1 MTVLTDLKQ
10 SGAYVGGLSLSSHDF
25 TLLSPFA
32 DWTMINARG
41 LAYRILL
48 HLDRKASHP
57 DRLVRGAMDRYGGL
71 EDRERALLTEL
82 VYGVV
87 RWQGRLDWHIDQLS
101 RVKPDRIAPPVRI
114 LLRLAL
120 YQILFLDRIPAH
132 AAVNEAVKIA
142 RATQPPFLTGFVNG
156 ILREAIRVGEDWK
169 WPSMTENPAEYLAV
183 TTSHPLWVAQRSI
196 HELGFEE
203 ATRFL
208 STNNEVAPL
217 VFRVNT
223 MKTTA
228 EQMAAKLRDIG
239 IPGGPS
245 PFLPDSIRVTGPR
258 MDPFRLP
265 GFRAGWFQVQDEASQ
280 LVSHILAPRP
290 GERILDLCAGFGVKT
305 THVGILMGNEGEI
318 VALDEAAWKLEEL
331 RENACRQGI
340 DIIRVHP
347 GDALQIQPA
356 RLGTFD
362 RILLDAPCSGF
373 GTLRRNPDIRW
384 RRHVKDPYRFSLL
397 QQKLLRHAALFVK
410 EGGILVYATC
420 TTFAE
425 ENEAVATQFLRTHP
439 GWMPVPVEDSLPEEC
454 HSLCENGCFRSW
466 PHRHAIDGF
475 FAAKFQRNA

>member
-1 MTVLTDLKQ
+1 
-10 SGAYVGGLSLSSHDF
+10 
-25 TLLSPFA
+25 
-32 DWTMINARG
+32 MINARS

-57 DRLVRGAMDRYGGL
+57 DRLIRGVMERYGAL
-71 EDRERALLTEL
+71 VDRERALLTEL

-101 RVKPDRIAPPVRI
+101 RVKPNKIATPVRI

-132 AAVNEAVKIA
+132 AAVNEAVKTA
-142 RATQPPFLTGFVNG
+142 KATQPPFLTGFVNG

-169 WPSMTENPAEYLAV
+169 WPSIRENPAEYLGV
-183 TTSHPLWVAQRSI
+183 ITSHPYWVAQRSI
-196 HELGFEE
+196 RELGFEE
-203 ATRFL
+203 AMRFL

-228 EQMAAKLRDIG
+228 EYMTARLRDMG
-239 IPGGPS
+239 IHGEPS
-245 PFLPDSIRVTGPR
+245 PFLSDSLRVAGLR

-265 GFRAGWFQVQDEASQ
+265 DFQAGWFQVQDEASQ
-280 LVSHILAPRP
+280 LVSHILGPRP

-305 THVGILMGNEGEI
+305 THVGILMGNDGEI
-318 VALDEAAWKLEEL
+318 LALDEAAWKLEEL
-331 RENACRQGI
+331 KENAYRQGI
-340 DIIRVHP
+340 DIIRVHS

-362 RILLDAPCSGF
+362 RVLLDAPCSGF

-384 RRHVKDPYRFSLL
+384 RRHVKDPYRFSRL
-397 QQKLLRHAALFVK
+397 QQNLLRHAAGFVK
-410 EGGILVYATC
+410 KDGILVYATC
-420 TTFAE
+420 TTFGE
-425 ENEAVATQFLRTHP
+425 ENEAVASRFLRAHP
-439 GWMPVPVEDSLPEEC
+439 GWIQVPVEDSLPEGC
-454 HSLCENGCFRSW
+454 HSLCENGYFRSW
-466 PHRHAIDGF
+466 PHRHGIDGF
-475 FAAKFQRNA
+475 FAAKFLRNA